1 MDDFKTVTIIGVGL
15 IGGSLGFAIKALPD
29 PPRIIGFSRREQTVQ
44 KALELGAIDEGA
56 TSIAQAVRDS
66 DLVFIA
72 TPISVIVETIRET
85 AKYAKAG
92 SLITDVGSTKGKIV
106 KSVEDF
112 LPEGVSFIGGHPMAG
127 SEQQGVSFASA
138 SLFKNSYYLLTP
150 TQKTD
155 AVTFQRLHSLL
166 TGIGAQVLAIDPE
179 KHDKIVSTISHLPHI
194 LSAALVNQANQ
205 QTRESKNLLLVA
217 AGGFRDMT
225 RIAASSPD
233 MWRDI
238 CMDNAEAILEAMDEF
253 SATLAV
259 FKKDLQ
265 EQNKQGLYSEFKQ
278 AQSARTDLPKILHKE
293 ISEQWELSIPVA
305 DKPGVI
311 SDITVTV
318 GRQGIN
324 IEDIEILHMAEHS
337 GVIRLVV
344 NGKNDAQS
352 AAQVLQQAG
361 YEVEIGTLFNREVP

>member
-85 AKYAKAG
+85 AKHAKAG

-278 AQSARTDLPKILHKE
+278 AQSVRTDLPKILHKE